1 MAEALTTL
9 FSDVGGVLVENPWI
23 TVADRLSAT
32 YPLDRALVLR
42 ELELLSKDLDRGKTD
57 LRSFNER
64 LSLSV
69 GQKIPQKSF
78 ETLLLESSVKR
89 IVPVWN
95 SLSRIKGEGM
105 LKVIALSNMSRQF
118 WSSLER
124 KFHAST
130 LFDATILSYEHG
142 VIKPEPEI
150 YALAL
155 KETQSPPQECIFLDD
170 TPGNLR
176 AAEKLGLKTHLFTSP
191 EETSVFLRSL
201 E

>member
-1 MAEALTTL
+1 
-9 FSDVGGVLVENPWI
+9 
-23 TVADRLSAT
+23 
-32 YPLDRALVLR
+32 
-42 ELELLSKDLDRGKTD
+42 
-57 LRSFNER
+57 
-64 LSLSV
+64 
-69 GQKIPQKSF
+69 
-78 ETLLLESSVKR
+78 
-89 IVPVWN
+89 
-95 SLSRIKGEGM
+95 
-105 LKVIALSNMSRQF
+105 
-118 WSSLER
+118 
-124 KFHAST
+124 
-130 LFDATILSYEHG
+130 